1 MPKQTTGEFMA
12 LLRKAN
18 GYTQAEV
25 AEKLNVS
32 NRTLSSWETDRTLP
46 DVLMLPAIADL
57 YKVTVDEL
65 LRGEKATEKTANE
78 PSITEKSLKNVRKQR
93 VGRFCVRINLLTG
106 IALLSEAVVI
116 FVCLLSLYTSS
127 PVWLNILLGV
137 LGGVGACVC
146 AVLSCYYG
154 NSLKLSEGIVGK
166 DDYTEE
172 NKPFLLRIKRKIA
185 DFFGICSLP
194 FALSTVAILIAFL
207 IINPQNQKILNVVVK
222 IREGY
227 ITVIA
232 INAVLFAVTFVASV
246 CIRLVELKR
255 LATGTQY
262 ATHKSNMR
270 FLRKTALFGLI
281 PVAAMVVLNITLACV
296 FPNAEK
302 TLYQCDN
309 FLAFK
314 THLSTLVIKDSE
326 AIPDGEYYLAFPEE
340 EAELGTE
347 YQFGNGFYGHYLG
360 EIVEVI
366 NGHHKHVAYW
376 EIGYDNETRH
386 VLIDLYA
393 YRLSNDASASA
404 PIVNARYREYDFHVR
419 EYDFFGNPTGEITI
433 VREKGNY
440 RLKQDISLTLESVAI
455 YTLVIVPLATIAV
468 CAVIF
473 AAKRKKY

>member
-25 AEKLNVS
+25 AERLNIS
-32 NRTLSSWETDRTLP
+32 NKTLSSWETDRTLP

-65 LRGEKATEKTANE
+65 LRGEKATEKTVSE

-93 VGRFCVRINLLTG
+93 YGKFNVRINLLTG

-116 FVCLLSLYTSS
+116 LACLLSLFTSS
-127 PVWLNILLGV
+127 PLWLNILLGV

-154 NSLKLSEGIVGK
+154 NSLKLSEGIVNK

-172 NKPFLLRIKRKIA
+172 NKPFLLCIKRKIA

-194 FALSTVAILIAFL
+194 FALSTVALIIAFI
-207 IINPQNQKILNVVVK
+207 IINPQNQTILNVVIK
-222 IREGY
+222 IRKGY

-281 PVAAMVVLNITLACV
+281 PVAAMLVLNITLACV

-302 TLYQCDN
+302 TLYQCDD

-314 THLSTLVIKDSE
+314 THLYTLVIKNNE
-326 AIPDGEYYLAFPEE
+326 AIPDGEYYLAFPKE

-366 NGHHKHVAYW
+366 NGHHKSVAYW
-376 EIGYDNETRH
+376 EVGYDNETRH
-386 VLIDLYA
+386 ILIELCA
-393 YRLSNDASASA
+393 YRLNDNASA
-404 PIVNARYREYDFHVR
+404 PIVNARYREYDRHVR
-419 EYDFFGNPTGEITI
+419 EYDFLGNPTGEIFV
-433 VREKGNY
+433 VREKGYY
-440 RLKQDISLTLESVAI
+440 RLKQDISLTLESVAL
-455 YTLVIVPLATIAV
+455 YTLIVVPLIDIAV